1 MCRWHNVGVSFVA
14 DLVGTGSRIP
24 LTLLAG
30 PADAEPLTSV
40 TAVEA
45 LARLQRAPEG
55 ALVVVTGRS
64 AARAAGYELDIAVRT
79 AAERGVP
86 ALVLIGCGPLPIT
99 AARLADRARLA
110 VLTAEEDC
118 DVAEVVLYLGQ
129 VIRGD
134 AADSLARAQAALQIV
149 RDVGEAP
156 GPAEGGDR
164 VVALLERVGA
174 VLGRTLTTTDEAAG
188 PAGAEP
194 IWVAGRRR
202 GGVTGPPDD
211 AVRLVLPAVAAA
223 IGRLRQYALE
233 RATAPGQT
241 RSDIL
246 TELIVSERAQAGA
259 LADRARLLGLAV
271 DDLHTVIWMT
281 PDRPPGPDPAELAER
296 RRLFDT
302 LTLRTHQAPQPSGE
316 SWNLARLAA
325 DIVLVGT
332 ARAEIRQ
339 ARALQMI
346 DAVRAAVAEEH
357 PGTVLRFGI
366 GTPQRGIEGLRQSAT
381 EARAAAAIAVRSREL
396 VHTFDAAGIN
406 RVLSQIAASALSR
419 RVIDDLLRPLDAL
432 GPGRSAEAIATL
444 CAYLD
449 ARGSLKAA
457 ASRLALHPNAVN
469 YRIRKIVERLGADLS
484 DPDTAFAL
492 HLACRVRLRD

>member
-1 MCRWHNVGVSFVA
+1 MSFVA

-30 PADAEPLTSV
+30 PADAVPLTSV

-64 AARAAGYELDIAVRT
+64 AARAAGYELDIAMRT

-134 AADSLARAQAALQIV
+134 AADSLARAQAALRIV
-149 RDVGEAP
+149 REVGEAP
-156 GPAEGGDR
+156 GPGDADFR

-174 VLGRTLTTTDEAAG
+174 VLGRTLTTTDE

-194 IWVAGRRR
+194 IWVAGRRQ

-223 IGRLRQYALE
+223 IGRMRQFALE

-241 RSDIL
+241 RSDIV

-271 DDLHTVIWMT
+271 DDLHTAIWMT

-302 LTLRTHQAPQPSGE
+302 LTLRTHQAPLPSGE

-332 ARAEIRQ
+332 ARAEIRPP
-339 ARALQMI
+339 RALRMI
-346 DAVRAAVAEEH
+346 EAVRAAVAEEH

-381 EARAAAAIAVRSREL
+381 EARAAAAIAVRSRQL

-406 RVLSQIAASALSR
+406 RVLAQIAASPLSR
-419 RVIDDLLRPLDAL
+419 RVVDDLLRPLDAL
-432 GPGRSAEAIATL
+432 GPERSAEAIATL
-444 CAYLD
+444 GAYLD

-469 YRIRKIVERLGADLS
+469 YRIRKIVERLGADLT

>member
-1 MCRWHNVGVSFVA
+1 MSFVA
-14 DLVGTGSRIP
+14 DLVGAGSRLP

-30 PADAEPLTSV
+30 PADAVPLTSV
-40 TAVEA
+40 TAVEV
-45 LARLQRAPEG
+45 LARLRRAPEG

-99 AARLADRARLA
+99 AARLAERARLA
-110 VLTAEEDC
+110 VLAAEEDC
-118 DVAEVVLYLGQ
+118 DVAELVLYLGQ

-134 AADSLARAQAALQIV
+134 AADSLARAQAALRIV
-149 RDVGEAP
+149 REVGDSP
-156 GPAEGGDR
+156 GAAGGDR
-164 VVALLERVGA
+164 VAALLERVGA
-174 VLGRTLTTTDEAAG
+174 VLGRTLTTTDEPAG
-188 PAGAEP
+188 PAGVEP
-194 IWVAGRRR
+194 IWVAGRRQ

-223 IGRLRQYALE
+223 IGRLRQFALE
-233 RATAPGQT
+233 RETAPGQT

-246 TELIVSERAQAGA
+246 TELIVTERAQAGA

-281 PDRPPGPDPAELAER
+281 PDRPPGPDPAELAEL

-302 LTLRTHQAPQPSGE
+302 LTLRTHQARQPSGE
-316 SWNLARLAA
+316 AWNLARLAA

-332 ARAEIRQ
+332 ARTEIRQ
-339 ARALQMI
+339 PRALLLI
-346 DAVRAAVAEEH
+346 DSVRAAVAEEH

-366 GTPQRGIEGLRQSAT
+366 GTAQRGIEGLRQSAT

-396 VHTFDAAGIN
+396 VHAFDAAGIN
-406 RVLSQIAASALSR
+406 RVLAQIATSPLSL
-419 RVIDDLLRPLDAL
+419 RVVDDLLRPLDAL
-432 GPGRSAEAIATL
+432 GPERSAEAIATL

-469 YRIRKIVERLGADLS
+469 YRIRKIVERLGADLT

>member
-1 MCRWHNVGVSFVA
+1 MCQWHNTSVSFVS

-30 PADAEPLTSV
+30 PADAVPLTSV

-86 ALVLIGCGPLPIT
+86 ALVLIGCGSLPIT

-110 VLTAEEDC
+110 VLSAEEDC

-134 AADSLARAQAALQIV
+134 AADSLARAQAALRIV
-149 RDVGEAP
+149 REAGEP
-156 GPAEGGDR
+156 TGSAEGDR
-164 VVALLERVGA
+164 VAVLLERVGA
-174 VLGRTLTTTDEAAG
+174 VLGRTLVTTDGTVG

-194 IWVAGRRR
+194 IWVAGRRQ

-223 IGRLRQYALE
+223 IGRLRQHALE

-302 LTLRTHQAPQPSGE
+302 LTLRTHQAQLPSGE

-332 ARAEIRQ
+332 ARAEIRPP
-339 ARALQMI
+339 RALRLI
-346 DAVRAAVAEEH
+346 EAVRAAVVEEH

-366 GTPQRGIEGLRQSAT
+366 GTPQRGVEGLRQSAT
-381 EARAAAAIAVRSREL
+381 EARAAAAIAVRSGEL
-396 VHTFDAAGIN
+396 VHAFDAAGIN
-406 RVLSQIAASALSR
+406 RVLAQIAASPLSR
-419 RVIDDLLRPLDAL
+419 RVVDDLLRPLDAL

-444 CAYLD
+444 GAYLD